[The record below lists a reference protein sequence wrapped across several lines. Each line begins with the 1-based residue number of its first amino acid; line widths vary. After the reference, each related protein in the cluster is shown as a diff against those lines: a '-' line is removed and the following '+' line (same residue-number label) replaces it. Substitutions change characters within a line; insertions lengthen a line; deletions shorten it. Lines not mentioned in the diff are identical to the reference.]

1 MAAPNLKSPTTI
13 TGKTIFTALATTT
26 ETTLV
31 TNSASSGKA
40 FRVTLLAIAN
50 VDGAAAAD
58 ATVTIYN
65 LAATSGGTAFK
76 LLHTVSVPADSTF
89 APIGRDASLWLEE
102 DRRIT
107 VQASAAND
115 LHVILSYEE
124 VS

>member
-58 ATVTIYN
+58 ATVSVYN
-65 LAATSGGTAFK
+65 AATGGTAFK